1 MDPGSLRR
9 LQLIQLDKE
18 RGELHEKLRVT
29 GKRIDHFERALRRE
43 EIPLLNNDYDVQ
55 LAQESRLYEKNKQQ
69 KLAVASARHKESIS
83 LKRRLERILP
93 DYQTYRSIVAEKRSE
108 EFEGRKSDARNVLEA
123 EKAKRRSSFRKFQE
137 EENRKREEKERQEEL
152 ERERK
157 RREEEEAIS
166 KEEAA
171 RKEAAEKARNREE
184 ERRFFNFVNGKVLMI
199 LESRMKFWRSK
210 NNGNVKWKK
219 SLLAVDN
226 RPSALLRQ
234 LD

>member
-69 KLAVASARHKESIS
+69 KLAVAAARHKESIG

-93 DYQTYRSIVAEKRSE
+93 DYQAYRSIIEEKRSE
-108 EFEGRKSDARNVLEA
+108 EFEGRKSDARNALEA
-123 EKAKRRSSFRKFQE
+123 EKAKRRSAFRKFQE
-137 EENRKREEKERQEEL
+137 EENRKREERERQEEL
-152 ERERK
+152 EREQT
-157 RREEEEAIS
+157 RREEEEAIA
-166 KEEAA
+166 KEETA
-171 RKEAAEKARNREE
+171 RREAAEKARVREE
-184 ERRFFNFVNGKVLMI
+184 EKRFFNFVNVKVLTI
-199 LESRMKFWRSK
+199 LESEMKFWRNK
-210 NNGNVKWKK
+210 DNGSVKRKK
-219 SLLAVDN
+219 ELLAVDN
-226 RPSALLRQ
+226 RHLALLRR